1 MMNFIFVLFGDTKL
15 ANHGAPNIYKTN
27 KVNYFIVLCRAS
39 RLQELRQE
47 RQKTAKERR
56 QALESKQREK
66 WKTSSHLE
74 CAQGIMDCVFISIVM
89 FFRAVKLRA
98 WYEMVILK
106 DMLRRAKMPCQRA
119 ICLSQTLPRT
129 SLSQKRSPFFFCE
142 TDPIFCLEMEMEM
155 ESVYPRNTLRALWS
169 SFNMRPC
176 IPDRIGIWQCWFLRR
191 GENRST

>member
-39 RLQELRQE
+39 RLQQLRQE

-56 QALESKQREK
+56 QVLESKQREK
-66 WKTSSHLE
+66 WKISSHLE

-106 DMLRRAKMPCQRA
+106 DMLRRAKMSCQRA

-129 SLSQKRSPFFFCE
+129 SLSQKRSPFFF
-142 TDPIFCLEMEMEM
+142 
-155 ESVYPRNTLRALWS
+155 VK
-169 SFNMRPC
+169 
-176 IPDRIGIWQCWFLRR
+176 RILYFVWKWKCNLFTHG
-191 GENRST
+191 TP

>member
-15 ANHGAPNIYKTN
+15 ANHSALNIYKTN

-66 WKTSSHLE
+66 WKNSSHLE
-74 CAQGIMDCVFISIVM
+74 CAQGIVDWVFISIVM
-89 FFRAVKLRA
+89 FFRGVKLRA

-106 DMLRRAKMPCQRA
+106 DMLRRAKMPCKEQYVYLKHYQGHS
-119 ICLSQTLPRT
+119 CLRKGVHFFV
-129 SLSQKRSPFFFCE
+129 KRILYFVWKWKWKWKLFTHGTP
-142 TDPIFCLEMEMEM
+142 
-155 ESVYPRNTLRALWS
+155 
-169 SFNMRPC
+169 
-176 IPDRIGIWQCWFLRR
+176 
-191 GENRST
+191 

>member
-27 KVNYFIVLCRAS
+27 KVNYLIVLCRAS

-66 WKTSSHLE
+66 WKNSSHLE
-74 CAQGIMDCVFISIVM
+74 CAQGIMDCVFISIVK

-98 WYEMVILK
+98 RYKMFILK
-106 DMLRRAKMPCQRA
+106 DMLKRAKMPCQRA

-129 SLSQKRSPFFFCE
+129 SLSQKRSPFF
-142 TDPIFCLEMEMEM
+142 L
-155 ESVYPRNTLRALWS
+155 
-169 SFNMRPC
+169 
-176 IPDRIGIWQCWFLRR
+176 
-191 GENRST
+191 